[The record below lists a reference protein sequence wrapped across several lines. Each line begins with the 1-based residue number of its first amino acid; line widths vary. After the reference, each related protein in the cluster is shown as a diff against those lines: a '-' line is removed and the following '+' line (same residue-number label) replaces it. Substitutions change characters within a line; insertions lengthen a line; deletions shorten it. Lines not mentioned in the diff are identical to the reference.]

1 MDDYYGLSELEYQL
15 MQLFLENK
23 EPIGFSEVIHYCNDV
38 KHLNWA
44 ATTLHTYLTRLIA
57 KVYCVLTEMATNV
70 LIMQPFQKN
79 SFLISGHKRL

>member
-15 MQLFLENK
+15 MQLFFGK
-23 EPIGFSEVIHYCNDV
+23 QRTDWFFRSDHYCNDV

-44 ATTLHTYLTRLIA
+44 ATTLHTYLTRLLP